1 MGLVAID
8 PSPSFI
14 ELVQHFPAE
23 KLGFGIADHLIVC
36 TNLASFSYTYH
47 EDSNRSRINNIMVR
61 LPFHIATF

>member
-23 KLGFGIADHLIVC
+23 KLGFGIADHLIV
-36 TNLASFSYTYH
+36 
-47 EDSNRSRINNIMVR
+47 
-61 LPFHIATF
+61 